1 MSRILVV
8 EDEAIVAMSL
18 CLQLQ
23 QAGHQTL
30 PPAATGD
37 RAIKLAMEHKPDAI
51 LMDINLARGMN
62 GIEAGRTIR
71 GFSAA
76 PIIFTSGYT
85 NEDITSQALSLQP
98 AEYLVKPLSFHR
110 LKNLLAEL
118 QIRA

>member
-18 CLQLQ
+18 CLQLS
-23 QAGHQTL
+23 QAGHQPL
-30 PPAATGD
+30 PPAATGE

-62 GIEAGRTIR
+62 GIEAGRSIR
-71 GFSAA
+71 GFSEA

-85 NEDITSQALSLQP
+85 NEDLKRQALSLQP

-110 LKNLLAEL
+110 LMKLLAKL
-118 QIRA
+118 